1 VKNPRQ
7 MPARNNI
14 GDDAPLRL
22 AVATIGASGASMLL
36 TASEVGSVLLPHPVA
51 CAAAGKKT

>member
-1 VKNPRQ
+1 